1 MLENKKPIIT
11 LLCINALL
19 AVVLIFSSFQS
30 QPTQTKVEFVDDPLA
45 KNKSDALLTL
55 LQDSIELACKVHYK
69 RTGKAEVIVEP
80 NMMKILDLKRTGD
93 DNNYVFTVEIK
104 VTPYSGAHQLGEDHL
119 TMQISKHNVQL
130 LEFTHLKD
138 LPAPAAPAL
147 QP

>member
-69 RTGKAEVIVEP
+69 STGKGLFKQASPMV
-80 NMMKILDLKRTGD
+80 
-93 DNNYVFTVEIK
+93 
-104 VTPYSGAHQLGEDHL
+104 
-119 TMQISKHNVQL
+119 
-130 LEFTHLKD
+130 
-138 LPAPAAPAL
+138 LPAGIWLSFLPSFRRRPGGRSPGGRVDL
-147 QP
+147 SECV

>member
-1 MLENKKPIIT
+1 
-11 LLCINALL
+11 
-19 AVVLIFSSFQS
+19 
-30 QPTQTKVEFVDDPLA
+30 
-45 KNKSDALLTL
+45 
-55 LQDSIELACKVHYK
+55 
-69 RTGKAEVIVEP
+69 
-80 NMMKILDLKRTGD
+80 MMKILDLKRTGD